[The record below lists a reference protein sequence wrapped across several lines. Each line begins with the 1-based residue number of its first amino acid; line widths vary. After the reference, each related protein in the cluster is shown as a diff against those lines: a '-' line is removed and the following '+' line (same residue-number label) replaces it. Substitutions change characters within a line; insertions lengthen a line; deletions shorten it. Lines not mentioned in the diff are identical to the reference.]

1 MTKDWSDY
9 KQMLGTVMTRDRHR
23 LTRRLQDIE
32 KLANT
37 RQTYDLPLQKWQ
49 QQCDASRA
57 LVQQRQQLV
66 PQIEFPDL
74 PVCERREDIAA
85 LISAHQVVVIA
96 GETGSGK
103 TTQIPKICLSL
114 GRGIRGLIGHT
125 QPRRIAA
132 RSVSARIAEELGE
145 QVGQQVGYQ
154 VRFTDNTSEATRV
167 KVMTD

>member
-103 TTQIPKICLSL
+103 TTQIPKICL
-114 GRGIRGLIGHT
+114 
-125 QPRRIAA
+125 
-132 RSVSARIAEELGE
+132 RSEEH
-145 QVGQQVGYQ
+145 
-154 VRFTDNTSEATRV
+154 TSELQSRPHLVCRLLLEKKKKKITNNYIY
-167 KVMTD
+167 KV